1 MNGEAQNGAG
11 IERLASRAL
20 MIGGAGLAAC
30 LVGAVLDREQFF
42 RSYLLGFMF
51 VAAVP
56 LGCLALFMLHNM
68 SGGGWG
74 FVIRRVLEAGTRT
87 FPVLLV
93 LFLPLALGIHQ
104 LYEWSH
110 ADVVAQDALLQ
121 NKSGYLNTE
130 FFLARTAGYF
140 LVWLALAYFLNKW
153 SAQQDTNPAEGGNY
167 IRRMQYVSGA
177 GLLLYGLTVTFACVD
192 WVMSLEPHWFSTIYG
207 LMFIVGQGLTT
218 LCFAVLMLRR
228 LERAEPLAGI
238 VRPSHF
244 HDLGNLMLAFVVL
257 WAYIAYSQ
265 YLIIWSGNLP
275 EENVWYLRRTGG
287 GWQILAIFLIAF
299 HFAVPF
305 LLLLSRKLK
314 RQAETL
320 SRLAVALIAMRLL
333 DLIWLINPAFAHAG
347 EGGEIA
353 THFTVHWM
361 DFAAPVG
368 IGGIWLWAFA
378 RQLQKRPL
386 VPQGDPRLA
395 EMLAHAHGH

>member
-1 MNGEAQNGAG
+1 MSGAAQNGAG

-20 MIGGAGLAAC
+20 MIGGAGLVAC
-30 LVGAVLDREQFF
+30 IAGALMDREQFF
-42 RSYLLGFMF
+42 RSYLVGFMF

-87 FPVLLV
+87 FPVLLA
-93 LFLPLALGIHQ
+93 LFLPLTLGMHA

-110 ADVVAQDALLQ
+110 ADVVAKDALLQ
-121 NKSGYLNTE
+121 HKSGYLNTQ
-130 FFLARTAGYF
+130 FFLVRAAGYF
-140 LVWLALAYFLNKW
+140 LVWMALAYFLGRW
-153 SAQQDTNPAEGGNY
+153 SAQQDANPAEGGSY
-167 IRRMQYVSGA
+167 IRRMQYLSGA
-177 GLLLYGLTVTFACVD
+177 GLLLYGLTVTFASVD

-218 LCFAVLMLRR
+218 LCFAVLVLRK

-238 VRPSHF
+238 VRPSHY

-287 GWQILAIFLIAF
+287 GWEVLAIFLIAF

-305 LLLLSRKLK
+305 MLLLSRKLK
-314 RQAETL
+314 RAAQTL
-320 SRLAVALIAMRLL
+320 ARVAAVLIVMRLL
-333 DLIWLINPAFAHAG
+333 DLIWLIHPAFTHPG
-347 EGGEIA
+347 PGGEIVP
-353 THFTVHWM
+353 HFAVHWL

-368 IGGIWLWAFA
+368 IGGIWVWAFA

-386 VPQGDPRLA
+386 VPAGDPRLT
-395 EMLAHAHGH
+395 ETLAHAHGH